1 MLLRRINI
9 TPRIWGI
16 VIFSILGLLVLAGFS
31 LDHLRSTQLQD
42 KQLKTQHLVETA
54 HQLVAHFYQQGQQG
68 VLSDAKAKEAA
79 ISAIEAL
86 RYGDGKEY
94 FWIQD
99 EYPRMV
105 MHPIKPALIG
115 KELGAI
121 KDAAGKL
128 LFNEMVRVVNS
139 AGEGAVSY
147 LWPKPG
153 SDQPVAKVSYVK
165 GFGPWNWIIGSGI
178 YIDDVDEAFWQEAS
192 KLTLILVLLAAVLLL
207 ASALIAR
214 SILRPLHET
223 VAALQNISD
232 GDGDLTVRLEASSND
247 EIDTLRRSFNQ
258 FVSKIQSMVGQVTES
273 SDLVA
278 TAAEELSAVTE
289 ENATVLQ
296 QQRNETEQ
304 VAASIATLVDS
315 VEQVSSHAS
324 QAASVAQQADDE
336 ADNSES
342 MLSDTVDSI
351 KSVAAQLENA
361 VDVTHQ
367 LETDSDNIGS
377 ILDVIRGIAEQ
388 TNLLALNAAIE
399 AARAGE
405 QGRGFAV
412 VADEV
417 RHLAQRTQ
425 ESTLEIQQMIEQLQ
439 NGSTK
444 AAAVMNGSRKETQST
459 ATKAEKTMQS
469 IKTINKAISEIK
481 MISADVASSAESE
494 HQVSSQ
500 IGDSVTSMRELA
512 ELSSVS
518 TGQISSAS
526 TELACQAEG
535 LRAIVKQFKI

>member
-1 MLLRRINI
+1 M
-9 TPRIWGI
+9 
-16 VIFSILGLLVLAGFS
+16 
-31 LDHLRSTQLQD
+31 
-42 KQLKTQHLVETA
+42 
-54 HQLVAHFYQQGQQG
+54 
-68 VLSDAKAKEAA
+68 
-79 ISAIEAL
+79 
-86 RYGDGKEY
+86 
-94 FWIQD
+94 
-99 EYPRMV
+99 
-105 MHPIKPALIG
+105 
-115 KELGAI
+115 
-121 KDAAGKL
+121 
-128 LFNEMVRVVNS
+128 
-139 AGEGAVSY
+139 
-147 LWPKPG
+147 
-153 SDQPVAKVSYVK
+153 
-165 GFGPWNWIIGSGI
+165 
-178 YIDDVDEAFWQEAS
+178 
-192 KLTLILVLLAAVLLL
+192 TLILVLLAAVLLL
-207 ASALIAR
+207 ASGLIAR

-258 FVSKIQSMVGQVTES
+258 FVSKIQSMVGQVTQS

-278 TAAEELSAVTE
+278 TAAEELAAVTE

-304 VAASIATLVDS
+304 VSAAIGTLVSS

-324 QAASVAQQADDE
+324 QAASVAQKADAE
-336 ADNSES
+336 ADNSEA
-342 MLSDTVDSI
+342 MLADTVDSI
-351 KSVAAQLENA
+351 KSVAAQLEAA

-377 ILDVIRGIAEQ
+377 ILDVIRSIAEQ

-439 NGSTK
+439 SGSSK
-444 AAAVMNGSRKETQST
+444 AAAVMNGSRKETQTT
-459 ATKAEKTMQS
+459 ATKAEQTMQS
-469 IKTINKAISEIK
+469 IKTINAAITEIK
-481 MISADVASSAESE
+481 LISADVAASAESE

-518 TGQISSAS
+518 TGQISSS
-526 TELACQAEG
+526 SMELVRQAEG